1 VKINKLGA
9 FIGVEIKDLDV
20 TNIQDKKIINKIAE
34 LLSEYSVVIIRN
46 QNITDEEHIK
56 FSEFFGELELTKVGT
71 DGSGSK
77 LIILRNFDE
86 NGNIV
91 PPSGRQ
97 RLNNLANQQWHSD
110 SSFKKIPSKM
120 SLLSAKMIPSKG
132 GNTEFLSMRA
142 VYNSLPD
149 DLKIIIEDKVCW
161 HDYSHGRS
169 KIDPNLVTP
178 EEKKALP
185 PVKQKLVLK
194 NDKFGKSLYLGAH
207 CSKVDGMGEKESTKL
222 LSEIM
227 QYTNDKRFV
236 YSHKWEPHD
245 LIMWDNRAVLHR
257 ATPLEGK
264 VEKRLM
270 VRTTVAGET
279 STVNESF

>member
-1 VKINKLGA
+1 MEINKLGA

-20 TNIQDKKIINKIAE
+20 TNIQDKKIKNKIAE

-56 FSEFFGELELTKVGT
+56 FSESFGELELTKVGT

-97 RLNNLANQQWHSD
+97 RLNNLANQEWHSD

-120 SLLSAKMIPSKG
+120 SLLSAKIIPSKG

-194 NDKFGKSLYLGAH
+194 SNKFGKSLYLGAH
-207 CSKVDGMGEKESTKL
+207 CSKVDGMGENESTKL
-222 LSEIM
+222 ISEIM
-227 QYTNDKRFV
+227 QYNNDKRFV
-236 YSHKWEPHD
+236 YSHIWEPHD

-279 STVNESF
+279 STINESF